1 MTAGISFPIFPL
13 ALIPVRHFTI
23 PKLFTPEEIAALDA
37 PTANSPAVLVSL
49 GGPLQPER
57 ASTRRAARRPSFA
70 SGLSTQ
76 RSHYDGGGDN
86 NGLRRRP
93 SHGDLPSHDDEEQY
107 FDDEEEA
114 EDEAAEER
122 ERRLRQ
128 HDVQGGMAGL
138 QRVISIK
145 R

>member
-1 MTAGISFPIFPL
+1 M
-13 ALIPVRHFTI
+13 RHFII

-76 RSHYDGGGDN
+76 RSHYDGDGDD
-86 NGLRRRP
+86 GLRRRP
-93 SHGDLPSHDDEEQY
+93 SHGEFPSPGDEEQY
-107 FDDEEEA
+107 LDDEEEA
-114 EDEAAEER
+114 EEEAAEER